1 MRRLLPTAAAATL
14 ALGACSSGAAT
25 PAGSPTTGGKP
36 VIVVGAYPLEF
47 AVTSVTGDLAT
58 VVNLTPPGAE
68 PHDLELSARDAATV
82 ADADLLVY
90 VAGFQPLVDD
100 LATGGTVAR
109 SYDAAKAARL
119 VPAAE
124 DHEDEHSE
132 ESGEEHDHEHGG
144 LDPHFW
150 LDPTRLA
157 DVVTALGTELGSVDP
172 THAQAYLDQA
182 AKTATDLR
190 TLDGEITA
198 GLKTCATRDIV
209 VSHDAFGYLAQRY
222 DLEQIPIAGLSP
234 DQEPSPAQLTEITDL
249 VRSRKVT
256 TVFAETL
263 VEPKIATAVATST
276 GATVATLDPVEGI
289 TDTSAGTD
297 YPSVMRANLAALK
310 TGLGCR

>member
-1 MRRLLPTAAAATL
+1 MRRLLPVL
-14 ALGACSSGAAT
+14 AV
-25 PAGSPTTGGKP
+25 TTGALTACTGATSATGPTPEAEDRP

-90 VAGFQPLVDD
+90 VAGFQPLLDD
-100 LATGGTVAR
+100 LASGGTVAR
-109 SYDAAKAARL
+109 SYDAAPAARL
-119 VPAAE
+119 VTADA
-124 DHEDEHSE
+124 DHADEHA
-132 ESGEEHDHEHGG
+132 DEHGG

-157 DVVTALGTELGSVDP
+157 DVVTALGTELGALDP
-172 THAQAYLDQA
+172 THAQTYLDHA
-182 AKTATDLR
+182 ASTAKDLR
-190 TLDGEITA
+190 NLDAEFAA
-198 GLKTCATRDIV
+198 GLRTCATRDIV

-297 YPSVMRANLAALK
+297 YPSVMRANLAALR
-310 TGLGCR
+310 TGLGCS